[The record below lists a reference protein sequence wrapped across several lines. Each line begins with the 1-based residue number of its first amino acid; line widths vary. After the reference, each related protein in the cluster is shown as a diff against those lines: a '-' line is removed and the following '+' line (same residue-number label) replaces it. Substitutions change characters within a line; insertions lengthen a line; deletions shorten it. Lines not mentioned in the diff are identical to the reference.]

1 MCYNNTTNSVIETTK
16 EMNRMEIWLS
26 SIPIIGLLIVA
37 IAVIYI
43 WAINKE
49 RKSGFPLQDERTAR
63 IQGKVYKTVFYIGV
77 GYLLALNFYN
87 IINIEFFGGT
97 ELESMPVINSAVIIM
112 GVSAGVL
119 LAYYGRKGDV

>member
-1 MCYNNTTNSVIETTK
+1 MCYNDTTYSVIETTK
-16 EMNRMEIWLS
+16 EMNWMEIWLG
-26 SIPIIGLLIVA
+26 SIPIIGIMIVA
-37 IAVIYI
+37 LAIIYI

-49 RKSGFPLQDERTAR
+49 KKSGFPLQDERTAR

-87 IINIEFFGGT
+87 IINIELLGGT
-97 ELESMPVINSAVIIM
+97 ELESMPVINSAVLIM
-112 GVSAGVL
+112 SLSAGVL

>member
-1 MCYNNTTNSVIETTK
+1 
-16 EMNRMEIWLS
+16 MNWMEIWLT
-26 SIPIIGLLIVA
+26 SIPIIGFMIVA
-37 IAVIYI
+37 IVVIYI

-49 RKSGFPLQDERTAR
+49 RKSGFPLQDERTAK

-87 IINIEFFGGT
+87 IINIEFFGGN

-119 LAYYGRKGDV
+119 LAYYGRKGDA